1 MSPIKKQLIDVIDYL
16 PEKEQTLLL
25 EIAKRFVSD
34 DVATQ
39 DDILAIQAARKE
51 YENGETTDHNAIN
64 WD

>member
-39 DDILAIQAARKE
+39 DDILSIQTARKE

>member
-1 MSPIKKQLIDVIDYL
+1 MSPIKKQLIDVIGYL

-39 DDILAIQAARKE
+39 DDILAIQTARKE

>member
-25 EIAKRFVSD
+25 EIAKRYVSH

-39 DDILAIQAARKE
+39 DDILAILTARKE